1 MRSMNAIIFF
11 IIEISGDCKD
21 MHTVQCTKWAENGK
35 CYHSFV
41 KKHCQ
46 KACGLCGDGP
56 KPDCKDK
63 KEKCEEY
70 ANAGYCNHSSMKKY
84 CPKSCDLCWTLVVWF
99 G

>member
-1 MRSMNAIIFF
+1 MGAEAAASTEAHGEGGIRHVLSEKMY
-11 IIEISGDCKD
+11 S
-21 MHTVQCTKWAENGK
+21 TWAESGK

-84 CPKSCDLCWTLVVWF
+84 CPKSCDLC
-99 G
+99 

>member
-1 MRSMNAIIFF
+1 
-11 IIEISGDCKD
+11 
-21 MHTVQCTKWAENGK
+21 MHTVQCTKWAETGK

-70 ANAGYCNHSSMKKY
+70 ANAGYCNHSSMKKN
-84 CPKSCDLCWTLVVWF
+84 CPKSCDLCWTLVIWIGYTSLAAADSF
-99 G
+99 YLFD

>member
-1 MRSMNAIIFF
+1 MFF
-11 IIEISGDCKD
+11 IIELSGDCKD
-21 MHTVQCTKWAENGK
+21 MHTVQCTKWAETGK

-70 ANAGYCNHSSMKKY
+70 ANAGYCNHSSMKKN
-84 CPKSCDLCWTLVVWF
+84 CPKSCDLCWTLVISNQQTDMLYD
-99 G
+99 